1 MGERPELSASLDAET
16 FRGYYYLKEELVAF
30 CRRNHLPVSGGK
42 TELTE
47 RIADFLDTG
56 TVSRPRATRKTPAC
70 VGTITEQTVI
80 EPDKV
85 CSEAHRAFSAEKVG
99 RGFPEMT
106 VCGIMNGRK

>member
-1 MGERPELSASLDAET
+1 MSEKPELSASLDAET
-16 FRGYYYLKEELVAF
+16 FRGNYLKEKLVAF

-42 TELTE
+42 TELIE
-47 RIADFLDTG
+47 RVADFLDTG
-56 TVSRPRATRKTPAC
+56 TVSRPRTKRKAPARG
-70 VGTITEQTVI
+70 GTITGQTVI

>member
-1 MGERPELSASLDAET
+1 MSERPELSASLDAET
-16 FRGYYYLKEELVAF
+16 FRGNYLKEKLVAF

-42 TELTE
+42 TELIE
-47 RIADFLDTG
+47 RVADFLDTG
-56 TVSRPRATRKTPAC
+56 TVSRPRTKRKAPSRG
-70 VGTITEQTVI
+70 GTITGQTVI